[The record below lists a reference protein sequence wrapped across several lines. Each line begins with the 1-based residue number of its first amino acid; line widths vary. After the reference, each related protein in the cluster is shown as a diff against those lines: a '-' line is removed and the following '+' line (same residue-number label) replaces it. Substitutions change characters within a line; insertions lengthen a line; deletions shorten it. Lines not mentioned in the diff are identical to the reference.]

1 MSDPERIIMLP
12 EVKKSQKEQMYQY
25 MKEHKFTDALTIANN
40 LIEHEI
46 DELNINITKLSC
58 LTSLNKL
65 EEALIFIE
73 GLLGNRDENYYAYF
87 EIYIGLLYETNQYD
101 EVMFI
106 LDEQENIPKEL
117 QPKFNELYRMAF
129 QTNEKIKM
137 VSAKELLTE
146 LEIAINS
153 EDDLKQWNL
162 INQLKKINV
171 KPPNDIVELLKL
183 NTIHPVVKTSIF
195 NWLREL
201 DLKSEVEVVKFNQ
214 TKTFIP
220 SETAS
225 LTKNIAVTKTM
236 LHLRKIEEDNPT
248 LYQMIEELLI
258 KFIYVNYPILYD
270 ETDAKV
276 VAMALES
283 VSEQSLYGEHN
294 HELSKEVIAFMND
307 IQYCYKVYFEVIES

>member
-25 MKEHKFTDALTIANN
+25 MKEHKFTDALAITNN

-46 DELNINITKLSC
+46 DELDINITKLSC

-171 KPPNDIVELLKL
+171 KPPNNIVELLKL
-183 NTIHPVVKTSIF
+183 DTIHPVVKTSIF

-201 DLKSEVEVVKFNQ
+201 DVKSEVEVVKFNK
-214 TKTFIP
+214 TKTFTP

-258 KFIYVNYPILYD
+258 KFIYVNYPILYN
-270 ETDAKV
+270 ETDAKK
-276 VAMALES
+276 VAIALES
-283 VSEQSLYGEHN
+283 VSEQSLYGEYN

>member
-25 MKEHKFTDALTIANN
+25 MKEHKFTDALAIANN

-171 KPPNDIVELLKL
+171 KPPNNIVELLKL

-201 DLKSEVEVVKFNQ
+201 DVKSEVEVVKFNQ

-220 SETAS
+220 SKTAS
-225 LTKNIAVTKTM
+225 LTKNVAVTKTM

-270 ETDAKV
+270 ETDAKI

-294 HELSKEVIAFMND
+294 HELSKEVIAFMNE

>member
-12 EVKKSQKEQMYQY
+12 EVKKSLKEQMYQY
-25 MKEHKFTDALTIANN
+25 MKEHKFTDALAIANN

-171 KPPNDIVELLKL
+171 KPPNNIVELLKL

-201 DLKSEVEVVKFNQ
+201 DVKSEVEVVKFNK
-214 TKTFIP
+214 TKTFTP

-225 LTKNIAVTKTM
+225 LTKNLAVTKTM

-270 ETDAKV
+270 ETDAKK
-276 VAMALES
+276 VAIALES

>member
-12 EVKKSQKEQMYQY
+12 EVKKSLKEQMYQY
-25 MKEHKFTDALTIANN
+25 MKEHKYTDALAIANN

-146 LEIAINS
+146 LEIAINT

-171 KPPNDIVELLKL
+171 KPPNNIVELLKL

-201 DLKSEVEVVKFNQ
+201 DVKSEVEVVKFNQ
-214 TKTFIP
+214 TKTFTP

-225 LTKNIAVTKTM
+225 LTKNLAVTKTM

-270 ETDAKV
+270 ETDAKK
-276 VAMALES
+276 VAIALES

>member
-25 MKEHKFTDALTIANN
+25 MKEHKFTDALAIANN

-46 DELNINITKLSC
+46 DELDINITKLSC

>member
-12 EVKKSQKEQMYQY
+12 EVKKSLKEQMYQY
-25 MKEHKFTDALTIANN
+25 MKEHKYTDALAIANN

-171 KPPNDIVELLKL
+171 KPPNNIVELLKL

-201 DLKSEVEVVKFNQ
+201 DVKSEVEVVKFNQ
-214 TKTFIP
+214 TKTFTP

-225 LTKNIAVTKTM
+225 LTKNLAVTKTM

-270 ETDAKV
+270 ETDAKK
-276 VAMALES
+276 VAIALES